1 MEQIVDGSQMAA
13 ADLREVERLSGS
25 AVDRSINGASSVV
38 SSETGAMMQRLAI
51 DRLINCVCLS
61 VPRQVP

>member
-25 AVDRSINGASSVV
+25 GR
-38 SSETGAMMQRLAI
+38 
-51 DRLINCVCLS
+51 
-61 VPRQVP
+61 